1 MTAVTTIQNLQ
12 KALAYVKSVL
22 SITTND
28 RDDAI
33 SYAIKSANATIKRL
47 TNIDLITMDAQTL
60 YFDGAGQRSIYV
72 GARLTPTA
80 IYYNANQ
87 WGVADWQAFEE
98 TSYVVNDGVI
108 SFISN
113 LYRGKKNIKLL
124 ADPTWTS
131 FNDIDSKYDDL
142 KYALALMCGNVLAT
156 SKQGGVKSESVSGTS
171 LVYDKAIM
179 SSDVMELINLHRY
192 YPV

>member
-12 KALAYVKSVL
+12 KALAYVKGVL

-33 SYAIKSANATIKRL
+33 SYAIKAGNAAIKRL

-60 YFDGAGQRSIYV
+60 YYDGAGQRSIHI
-72 GARLTPTA
+72 GAWLTPTA

-87 WGVADWQAFEE
+87 WGIADWQAFDT
-98 TSYVVNDGVI
+98 TSYVVNDGLV

-113 LYRGKKNIKLL
+113 LYRGKKNIKIL
-124 ADPTWTS
+124 ADAAWTD
-131 FNDIDSKYDDL
+131 FDNIDSKYDDL
-142 KYALALMCGNVLAT
+142 KYALALICGNVLAT
-156 SKQGGVKSESVSGTS
+156 SKQWGIKSESVSGTS
-171 LVYDKAIM
+171 LVYDKSVV
-179 SSDVMELINLHRY
+179 SSDVMELINLHR
-192 YPV
+192 VIAV